1 MAEDTA
7 APDGSRPR
15 EVRRG
20 DIFWVAPQAG
30 RGAEPGVAH
39 PHVVLQ
45 EDVFNRSRIDTVVV
59 CALTSNLKRAREPGN
74 VLLDVGE
81 GNLPLQSVLI
91 VSQVSSVARS
101 ELGAYVGALS
111 SQRVEQAL
119 DGLRFQQASFF
130 NR

>member
-1 MAEDTA
+1 MPEHTA
-7 APDGSRPR
+7 ARDGSPPR

-20 DIFWVAPQAG
+20 DVFWVAPQAG
-30 RGAEPGVAH
+30 RGVEPGVAH

-45 EDVFNRSRIDTVVV
+45 EDVSNRARIDTIVV
-59 CALTSNLKRAREPGN
+59 CALTSNLKRAQEPGN
-74 VLLDVGE
+74 VLLDAGE
-81 GNLPLQSVLI
+81 GNLPLRSVLI

-101 ELGAYVGALS
+101 ELGAYIGTLS